1 MPPNMPP
8 NAPGL
13 LCPALDNIGHKKGRN
28 PYFYWVDRP
37 LWDCKKQVLVV
48 VGGLIMRNETMNH
61 INLHVINFLPQL
73 YEVTG

>member
-48 VGGLIMRNETMNH
+48 VGGLEGIMSKEWN
-61 INLHVINFLPQL
+61 IYI
-73 YEVTG
+73 YAI